1 MNERIKTLRK
11 SLGLTLEKFGE
22 RIGIKKNSLS
32 QIENG
37 KNNVTEQVFK
47 SICRE
52 FNVNENW
59 LRNGEGKMFLQT
71 DRKSEINKLTQQL
84 LNEESDSFKN
94 RFVNM
99 LANLTV
105 EEWAFLEKIAL
116 ELVASTNIDND
127 ITKTPSK
134 TITSDLEIEYKKN
147 NLYGASKTNATA
159 SNITEDTEKRKNIAN
174 K

>member
-134 TITSDLEIEYKKN
+134 AITSDLEMEYKKS
-147 NLYGASKTNATA
+147 NLRGASTTDATA

>member
-127 ITKTPSK
+127 INKTPSK
-134 TITSDLEIEYKKN
+134 AITSDLEMEYKKS
-147 NLYGASKTNATA
+147 NLRGASKTDATA